1 MSNIPS
7 WPNISIN
14 ISVKDIPA
22 IMVVLGIVFIF
33 IDLITPTN
41 IINLFYVGILG
52 VILLLFGLIFY
63 IIEKFL

>member
-1 MSNIPS
+1 
-7 WPNISIN
+7 
-14 ISVKDIPA
+14 
-22 IMVVLGIVFIF
+22 MVVLGIVFIF